1 MRAIGSWTAATVPVT
16 KFVILPSC
24 IKINV
29 PHVVNKLSATQQNI
43 MAKIT
48 DLMRMS
54 RGQRC
59 VVGKR
64 KVDGKE
70 QRVIKGRGSSVKREL
85 IQGEASSCVCVLII
99 TVIHSAQGEEHRIFL
114 KSSKFLPIISVL
126 IKGVLY
132 LMLA

>member
-1 MRAIGSWTAATVPVT
+1 MRAIGSWSAATVPVT
-16 KFVILPSC
+16 NFVILPSC

-70 QRVIKGRGSSVKREL
+70 QRVIKGRGSSVKRTDT
-85 IQGEASSCVCVLII
+85 GR
-99 TVIHSAQGEEHRIFL
+99 G
-114 KSSKFLPIISVL
+114 KFMCMRFNYYCYSFCTR
-126 IKGVLY
+126 
-132 LMLA
+132 

>member
-1 MRAIGSWTAATVPVT
+1 MRAVGSWYAAIVPLT
-16 KFVILPSC
+16 NFVILPCC

-43 MAKIT
+43 MVKIT

-54 RGQRC
+54 RGQRR

-70 QRVIKGRGSSVKREL
+70 
-85 IQGEASSCVCVLII
+85 
-99 TVIHSAQGEEHRIFL
+99 
-114 KSSKFLPIISVL
+114 
-126 IKGVLY
+126 
-132 LMLA
+132 